1 MFFATLA
8 RGALRSPASGA
19 IVRRPF
25 NPLRAM
31 SESAER
37 IELAYATP
45 LKWMHW
51 IYGAGFLT
59 CLGTVLASQQTTGDT
74 FLGTKNQTKGKLMM
88 IHKSTAVVL
97 AALVTPRVL
106 LRLATAAPK
115 ALPGS
120 FMEHFAANLSH
131 VSLYGFMLA
140 MPATGMAMGYYG
152 GNGIP
157 FYGLYTIP
165 GIPKDKRT
173 KEDGAFAGQLF
184 KWHKWLGSFIWYLV
198 PLHVAGAAQHMLRG
212 HAIWGRIVPGIKP
225 A

>member
-1 MFFATLA
+1 
-8 RGALRSPASGA
+8 
-19 IVRRPF
+19 
-25 NPLRAM
+25 
-31 SESAER
+31 
-37 IELAYATP
+37 
-45 LKWMHW
+45 
-51 IYGAGFLT
+51 
-59 CLGTVLASQQTTGDT
+59 
-74 FLGTKNQTKGKLMM
+74 
-88 IHKSTAVVL
+88 
-97 AALVTPRVL
+97 
-106 LRLATAAPK
+106 
-115 ALPGS
+115 
-120 FMEHFAANLSH
+120 
-131 VSLYGFMLA
+131 